1 MQMYLIAGLGNPS
14 KEYEKTRHNM
24 GFECVDVLAEKLGIK
39 VNKSRFRALVGT
51 GTYNGE
57 KVMLAKPQTFM
68 NKSGDAIRP
77 LLKFY
82 RINPEDRL
90 IVIYDDSDLDIG
102 KIRVRKQGSAGSHNG
117 MKHISGQIGNDF
129 MRVRIGIGKR
139 PEHMDMVDYV
149 LSRFGK
155 EDRQQ
160 IDEAIDRAADAVLDI
175 MDEGIDKAMN
185 KYN

>member
-39 VNKSRFRALVGT
+39 VNKSRFRTLVGT

-82 RINPEDRL
+82 RINPADRL

-155 EDRQQ
+155 EERHQ